1 MSANGFWKH
10 VATVLGGS
18 IGAQAMPL
26 LAAPLIT
33 RMCGPDALGAFSVW
47 MGVVAVSAIAATL
60 RLETAMILDHE
71 EEQQRVCFGVVLRT
85 ASIVALL
92 VSGGA
97 LLAHALGLA
106 ALRQQSWM
114 ALALLGAGTWL
125 TACTQTTLAY
135 ATSHKAFGKA
145 ARAKVWG
152 AATIA
157 LGQVLLLV
165 LGADGTGLL
174 AGQLIG
180 LGVGLAAALLLLRPP
195 LPRFGLHAGLR
206 FGLWFGLWFGAP
218 ERAYLWRHEKFWR
231 FSLPSNLLNALV
243 GQLPL
248 FLIGMHHGA
257 TAAGLY
263 ALTQR
268 VVSAPVSLLAASV
281 LEVFKRESVHEFQTL
296 GHCSQAY
303 RYTFKALLLL
313 GLGPALVLLLFSPAL
328 FAWVFGSAWR
338 EAGELARILAPLC
351 LLNFIASPLSYVFF
365 VAGKQKVDL
374 VWQVALFCTTLAA
387 FFAPGT
393 LHENVLWYASGYSFL
408 YLVYLHLSWQ
418 VSQNRMVP
426 A

>member
-1 MSANGFWKH
+1 MSVPGFWKH
-10 VATVLGGS
+10 VVTVLGGS
-18 IGAQAMPL
+18 LGAQAMPL

-33 RMCGPDALGAFSVW
+33 RMCSPGELGAFAVW
-47 MGVVAVSAIAATL
+47 LGVVAVSAIAATL

-71 EEQQRVCFGVVLRT
+71 PEQQRTCFSVVFHA
-85 ASIVALL
+85 ASVTALL
-92 VSGGA
+92 VSLFA
-97 LLAHALGLA
+97 LLAHALRLP
-106 ALRQQSWM
+106 ALEQQSWS
-114 ALALLGAGTWL
+114 ALLMTGAGTWL
-125 TACTQTTLAY
+125 TAYTQTTLAY

-145 ARAKVWG
+145 AHAKIWG

-157 LGQVLLLV
+157 LTQLLLLV
-165 LGADGTGLL
+165 LGAGEAGLL

-180 LGVGLAAALLLLRPP
+180 LLAGLVAATVLLRPP
-195 LPRFGLHAGLR
+195 LPQLGWRLNPQARQYLR
-206 FGLWFGLWFGAP
+206 
-218 ERAYLWRHEKFWR
+218 RHEKFWR

-268 VVSAPVSLLAASV
+268 VIAAPVSLLAASV

-296 GHCSQAY
+296 GHCSRAY

-313 GLGPALVLLLFSPAL
+313 GAGPALVLLLFSPQL
-328 FAWVFGSAWR
+328 FAWVFGPSWR
-338 EAGELARILAPLC
+338 TAGELAQTLAPLC

-374 VWQVALFCTTLAA
+374 VWQIALFCMTLAA
-387 FFAPGT
+387 FLLPGT
-393 LHENVLWYASGYSFL
+393 LHDNVLWYASGYSLL
-408 YLVYLHLSWQ
+408 YLVYLHLSYQ
-418 VSQNRMVP
+418 ISQNRM
-426 A
+426 ALA